1 MKMLHLYTLI
11 DLCICNVYMYMDVYI
26 YIYILF
32 IYNVC
37 THLQT
42 KCIYIYNI
50 YGVSAC
56 PDDVFLRGR
65 FSMGPLKEDHPDPN
79 W

>member
-26 YIYILF
+26 YIYLF

-42 KCIYIYNI
+42 KCIYIIYI

>member
-1 MKMLHLYTLI
+1 MYI
-11 DLCICNVYMYMDVYI
+11 CIWMCI
-26 YIYILF
+26 YIYLF

-42 KCIYIYNI
+42 KCIYIIYIYN
-50 YGVSAC
+50 GVSAC

>member
-26 YIYILF
+26 YIYIYLYIMYVH
-32 IYNVC
+32 IYKLSVYI
-37 THLQT
+37 
-42 KCIYIYNI
+42 IYI